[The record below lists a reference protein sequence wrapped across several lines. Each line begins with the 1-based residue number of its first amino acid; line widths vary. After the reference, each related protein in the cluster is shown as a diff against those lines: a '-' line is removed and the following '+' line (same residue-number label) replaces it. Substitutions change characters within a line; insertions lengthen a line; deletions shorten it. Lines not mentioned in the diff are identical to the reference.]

1 MKTLA
6 AALLIALSGKEV
18 TEDGIKKIFTAAG
31 AKGDDEEIKK
41 VVNSLKG
48 KKVDNIIADGLKK
61 LSGMSVGESK
71 GEEKGKKEDKKEKKK
86 EEKKK
91 EEKKE
96 EEEEEDLGFGGLF

>member
-96 EEEEEDLGFGGLF
+96 EEEEEDMGFGGLF

>member
-31 AKGDDEEIKK
+31 AKGNDEEIKK
-41 VVNSLKG
+41 VVDSLKG
-48 KKVDNIIADGLKK
+48 KKIDNVIADGLKK

-71 GEEKGKKEDKKEKKK
+71 GEEKGKKDDKKEKKK

-96 EEEEEDLGFGGLF
+96 EEEEEDMGFGGLF

>member
-18 TEDGIKKIFTAAG
+18 TEDGVKKIFTAAG

-48 KKVDNIIADGLKK
+48 KKIDNVIADGLKK

-71 GEEKGKKEDKKEKKK
+71 GEEKGKKDDKKEKKK

-96 EEEEEDLGFGGLF
+96 EEEEEDMGFGGLF